1 MVSRYHPLLVTIHWL
16 MALLVIATLLTAK
29 LGLDPTPNSDPD
41 KVMMLRIHMIV
52 GLFLGTLLV
61 IRLITRYTTAKP
73 PAADTEHVWMNRAR
87 KTVHFLLYFLLFSQ
101 VFTGVALALIPELYP
116 TGTNLFT
123 IVFGGADQSLP
134 ESFSGHP
141 VRSGHGLYST
151 LLLVFILLHLG
162 AALYHQFGIKDN
174 LMARMWFGQRR
185 R

>member
-1 MVSRYHPLLVTIHWL
+1 MVSRYHPLFVTLHWL

-41 KVMMLRIHMIV
+41 KVSMLRIHMIV

-61 IRLITRYTTAKP
+61 IRLITRYTTARP
-73 PAADTEHVWMNRAR
+73 PAADTERVWMNRAR

-101 VFTGVALALIPELYP
+101 VITGIVLALVPDLYP
-116 TGTNLFT
+116 AGTNLFT
-123 IVFGGADQSLP
+123 IVFGGANQALP
-134 ESFSGHP
+134 ESFNGHP

-162 AALYHQFGIKDN
+162 AALYHQFRIKDN
-174 LMARMWFGQRR
+174 LIGRMWFGRR